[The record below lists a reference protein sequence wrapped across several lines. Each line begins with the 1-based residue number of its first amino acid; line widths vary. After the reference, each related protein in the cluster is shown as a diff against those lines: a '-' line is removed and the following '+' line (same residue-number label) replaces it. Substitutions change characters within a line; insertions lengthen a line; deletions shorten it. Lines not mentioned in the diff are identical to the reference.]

1 MKEKIKLISFC
12 FIITIFSSCSRTNNK
27 TKTLKVFR
35 DLKSEIIEKN
45 IHDYVMPIGKGLKI
59 NISNPANEEFL
70 NLSTIIDS
78 ISYIKLS
85 NDPKATIGEINK
97 IEFMSDGIYILD
109 RYKTKSLK
117 KFTSTGEFIC
127 QIGSYGEGPHEY
139 VQPTDYA
146 ITYNEVIVYDQFK
159 QRMIFYDHMGNYKRD
174 IKVPFLFLKFHRFSS
189 NKYIFYSLDQDND
202 HLQSIVN
209 NSIFESD
216 SIFSLKHRGFNRI
229 KNMYESLFIEN
240 NFSNVGNK
248 IFYHPTYSDT
258 IFSIADNGIIKNEY
272 IFDFGKRKLPKNFTL
287 SKNTKELRKAYDEN
301 YYIIFSGNNYVVL
314 DDFLYFTFA
323 IRHNVYQGIY
333 SKSTGKTTIGNV
345 IMNDVAPIFNIQNV
359 LTGKKN
365 TLIGYLQPADIVNGF
380 KATDRKLWV
389 KKIGEKYTRIAE
401 QMSEED
407 NPILLFYHLK
417 K

>member
-1 MKEKIKLISFC
+1 MDNKIKLISFC
-12 FIITIFSSCSRTNNK
+12 LIIAVISSC
-27 TKTLKVFR
+27 TKTNQKTLNAFKYV
-35 DLKSEIIEKN
+35 KPEIIEKN
-45 IHDYVMPIGKGLKI
+45 IQDYAMSTGKGIKI
-59 NISNPANEEFL
+59 NISNPADQEFL

-78 ISYIKLS
+78 ISYITLS

-109 RYKTKSLK
+109 RFKTKSLK
-117 KFTSTGEFIC
+117 KFNLTGGFIC

-139 VQPTDYA
+139 VQPTDYT
-146 ITYNEVIVYDQFK
+146 ITDNEVIIYDQFK

-174 IKVPFLFLKFHRFSS
+174 IKVPFLFLKFLRLSS

-216 SIFSLKHRGFNRI
+216 SIFSLKHRGFFRI

-248 IFYHPTYSDT
+248 IFYNPTFSDT

-287 SKNTKELRKAYDEN
+287 SKNIKELRLACDEN
-301 YYIIFSGNNYVVL
+301 YYIIFPGNNYVVL
-314 DDFLYFTFA
+314 DDFLYFTFL
-323 IRHNVYQGIY
+323 IRHNVYHGIY
-333 SKSTGKTTIGNV
+333 SKSTGKTIIGNS
-345 IMNDVAPIFNIQNV
+345 ILNDVAPIFNIQNV
-359 LTGKKN
+359 LTGQKN

-389 KKIGEKYTRIAE
+389 KKMGEKYTRIAE